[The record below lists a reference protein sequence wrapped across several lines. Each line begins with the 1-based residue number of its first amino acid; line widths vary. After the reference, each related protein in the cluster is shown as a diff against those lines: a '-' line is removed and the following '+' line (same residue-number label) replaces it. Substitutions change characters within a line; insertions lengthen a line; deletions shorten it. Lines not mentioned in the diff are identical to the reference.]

1 MALRIQLQG
10 VQQLW
15 DEFSN
20 GYIWS
25 LHPARRHKYNERLQ
39 NETLAAALRSCVEVH
54 GLQNIGY
61 GIRVNS
67 VRLGRRN
74 RLMEWG
80 CESRKGNLP
89 VLEELGVP
97 GTRAVRERVRTRAAS
112 QNCIKQ
118 SWITQ

>member
-10 VQQLW
+10 VPQLW
-15 DEFSN
+15 DKFSK
-20 GYIWS
+20 GYRWS
-25 LHPARRHKYNERLQ
+25 LHRLCPARRHKYNARLQ
-39 NETLAAALRSCVEVH
+39 NETLAAALRSGVEVH

-74 RLMEWG
+74 RLMKWG

-89 VLEELGVP
+89 VLKELGVP
-97 GTRAVRERVRTRAAS
+97 GTRAVPERVRIRVAS
-112 QNCIKQ
+112 QNCIEQ
-118 SWITQ
+118 S